1 MRCCMS
7 IAGSDC
13 SGGAGIQAD
22 LKTFAANGVYGTSV
36 ITSVVA
42 ENTNRVLSVW
52 DMDIKAIE
60 DQIDAVFEDIPI
72 DAVKLGML
80 KSAPVMHA
88 VAKKLLQYKATP
100 VVTDPV
106 MHAKDGCA
114 LVERTA
120 LAAMRET
127 LIPLTFLLTPN
138 IPEAQVLSG
147 MQIET
152 QTDMQKAAEKLWRMG
167 AANVLVKG
175 GHLPGDPTDVLFDG
189 ERFSIFKAKRIVTP
203 NTHGTGCTL
212 SSAIAAGLAR
222 GMDVKTAVQHG
233 KHYVTQA
240 ILHALPIGKGHG
252 PTHHFYAF
260 YDRKGVFK

>member
-1 MRCCMS
+1 MS

-36 ITSVVA
+36 ITSIVA

-52 DMDIKAIE
+52 EMDVKAIE

-80 KSAPVMHA
+80 KSAPVMCA
-88 VAKKLLQYKATP
+88 VAQKLSQYQATL

-106 MHAKDGCA
+106 MHAKSGRA
-114 LVERTA
+114 LVEKAA
-120 LAAMRET
+120 LATMRET

-147 MQIET
+147 VQIET
-152 QTDMQKAAEKLWRMG
+152 QADMQRAAEKLWRMG

-175 GHLPGDPTDVLFDG
+175 GHLPGAPTDVLFDG
-189 ERFSIFKAKRIVTP
+189 KCFSIFRAKRVATP

-212 SSAIAAGLAR
+212 SSALAAGLAR